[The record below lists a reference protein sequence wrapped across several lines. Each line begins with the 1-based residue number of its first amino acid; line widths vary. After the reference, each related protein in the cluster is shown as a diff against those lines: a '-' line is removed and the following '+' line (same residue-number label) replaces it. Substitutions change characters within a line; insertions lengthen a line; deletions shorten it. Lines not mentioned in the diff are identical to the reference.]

1 MATAIC
7 ASLRRRGFRVAP
19 FKAQNMS
26 NNSYPCADGSEI
38 GRAQVAQAEACGIAP
53 TSDMNPI
60 LLKPNAALGC
70 QIVLDGRVW
79 KTAGAGEYQ
88 HHFDYL
94 LQRVLAAYER
104 LAREYEY
111 IVIEGAG
118 SVVEM
123 NLKERDLVNL
133 GFASR
138 VEAPGLLVADI
149 DRGGVFASIVGTF
162 ALLDEAE
169 SKLMRSFAVNR
180 FRGDPALFED
190 GVKILERRTNKPCCG
205 VFPMAFDITL
215 DAEDG
220 VSLEEQQAVRPGGPA
235 VAIVRLPHIS
245 NFTDFRLLGPYAE
258 WVIKPL
264 DRQFDFVFLPGT
276 KNTIDDLTWLR
287 ASGLADWVLAQH
299 RAGARIIG
307 ICGGYQMMGERV
319 DDPEHFESHAE
330 GSDGLGLLPVNT
342 LLKSGKTVRTVEAI
356 TSHGTHFQAYEIHMG
371 ETQKPHDCEPFA
383 TLSDGTGEGIRQGL
397 CQGTYLHG
405 ALESAEVLN
414 DLLGTCFQALP
425 AKSENYVRLAGWFE
439 KHARHFDE
447 IYL

>member
-53 TSDMNPI
+53 SSDMNPI

-79 KTAGAGEYQ
+79 KSAGAGEYQ
-88 HHFDYL
+88 EHFDYL
-94 LQRVLAAYER
+94 LERVLAAYER

-118 SVVEM
+118 SIVEM
-123 NLKERDLVNL
+123 NLRERDLVNL

-138 VEAPGLLVADI
+138 VGAPGLLVADI

-169 SKLMRSFAVNR
+169 LKLMRSFAVNR
-180 FRGDPALFED
+180 FRGDPTLFVD
-190 GVKILERRTNKPCCG
+190 GVKILESRTGKPCSG
-205 VFPMAFDITL
+205 VFPMAFDIAL

-220 VSLEEQQAVRPGGPA
+220 VSLDELPAVQAGGPA

-258 WVIKPL
+258 WVSKPL
-264 DRQFDFVFLPGT
+264 DRQFEFVFLPGT
-276 KNTIDDLTWLR
+276 KNTIDDLAWLR
-287 ASGLADWVLAQH
+287 ASGLADWVLEQH
-299 RAGARIIG
+299 RAGAQIVG
-307 ICGGYQMMGERV
+307 ICGGYQLMGERV
-319 DDPEHFESHAE
+319 EDPEHLESLAD
-330 GSDGLGLLPVNT
+330 GADGLGLLPVKT
-342 LLKSGKTVRTVEAI
+342 RLKGEKTVRTVEAV
-356 TSHGTHFQAYEIHMG
+356 TPGGTRFQAYEIHMG
-371 ETQKPHDCEPFA
+371 ETQKSRDCEPFA
-383 TLSDGTGEGIRQGL
+383 ILSDGTTEGIRQGR
-397 CQGTYLHG
+397 CHGTYLHG
-405 ALESAEVLN
+405 ALESPEVLN
-414 DLLGTCFQALP
+414 SLLRTTLP
-425 AKSENYVRLAGWFE
+425 PIPDKAENYERLAKWFD
-439 KHARHFDE
+439 KHARNFDE